1 MQMLGTFSFSF
12 PLCFFG
18 LIPTATGCRKV
29 KEPRKTGLRGSRL
42 GDLAGSKLEVEP
54 ADSDGFHGVILASG
68 SRSSVPAPHPINL
81 GGADDCEKADQIRP
95 DFVEDEDDDQG
106 EDAQADQLV
115 GAFVL
120 HGQPFC

>member
-12 PLCFFG
+12 SFVFFG

-42 GDLAGSKLEVEP
+42 GDLAGIKLEVEP
-54 ADSDGFHGVILASG
+54 ADGDGFHGVTLASRL
-68 SRSSVPAPHPINL
+68 RSVVLAPDAIDL
-81 GGADDCEKADQIRP
+81 GGTDDGQKADQIRP

-106 EDAQADQLV
+106 ENAHADQLV

-120 HGQPFC
+120 HGQPFG